1 MKKPKK
7 SNWQFSTQERLVF
20 AIIIHRYVLCIVA
33 KHTTHVFKK
42 CQEFLAHN
50 PLDAIF
56 SHSRSKLHQQR
67 SSLA

>member
-20 AIIIHRYVLCIVA
+20 AIII
-33 KHTTHVFKK
+33 HVFKK